1 MPSIKKLLLF
11 FLVLS
16 VAWQSAA
23 RGDEYPTRP
32 VRLLVAFGAG
42 GSVDLV
48 ARLMAQE
55 LSKRLGQQVFVEN
68 HPGGGT
74 VIATEALAHAA
85 PDGYTLMMADMAL
98 GSAPAVVKNLP
109 YDTLRDI
116 APIALVGGLPGVF
129 AVSASSPAHTL
140 AEYIKLA
147 KSEPGK
153 LNYGSAG
160 VGSMLYLAGE
170 LFKGQAGVDIQQIPY
185 KSNAEVMLALVS
197 GDVSM
202 VIAAAPA
209 MMSQRARLRFLAV
222 SNSSRLESLPDVP
235 TFAEA
240 GMPGYSV
247 QNWQGVIAPASTS
260 SQIVSKLNRAVNEI
274 LAVPTIRTNLE
285 KLGVV
290 VSGGTPQK
298 FEELLTSEVARWPKV
313 ISAEKASA
321 K

>member
-1 MPSIKKLLLF
+1 MSSIKKLLLLF
-11 FLVLS
+11 CIVG
-16 VAWQSAA
+16 VAWQGAA
-23 RGDEYPTRP
+23 RADDYPARP
-32 VRLLVAFGAG
+32 VRILVAFGAG

-68 HPGGGT
+68 RPGGGT

-98 GSAPAVVKNLP
+98 GSAPAVVKHLP

-116 APIALVGGLPGVF
+116 APIALIGSLPGVF
-129 AVSASSPAHTL
+129 AVSASNPAHTL
-140 AEYIKLA
+140 AEYIKMA
-147 KSEPGK
+147 KAEPGK

-160 VGSMLYLAGE
+160 VGSMLYLAAE
-170 LFKGQAGVDIQQIPY
+170 LFKAQAGVEVQQIPY
-185 KSNAEVMLALVS
+185 KSNAEVMLALAS

-222 SNSSRLESLPDVP
+222 SDSSRLESLPDVP

-240 GMPGYSV
+240 GMAKYNV
-247 QNWQGVIAPASTS
+247 QNWQGIIAPAGTNPA
-260 SQIVSKLNRAVNEI
+260 IISKLNRAVNEI
-274 LAVPTIRTNLE
+274 LKEPDVRAHLE

-298 FEELLTSEVARWPKV
+298 FENQLASDIARWPKL
-313 ISAEKASA
+313 ISAEKASP

>member
-1 MPSIKKLLLF
+1 
-11 FLVLS
+11 
-16 VAWQSAA
+16 
-23 RGDEYPTRP
+23 
-32 VRLLVAFGAG
+32 LLVAFGAG

-68 HPGGGT
+68 RPGGGT
-74 VIATEALAHAA
+74 AIATEALAHAA

-109 YDTLRDI
+109 YDTLRDV

-222 SNSSRLESLPDVP
+222 SDSSRLESLPDVP
-235 TFAEA
+235 TFTEA
-240 GMPGYSV
+240 GIPGYSV
-247 QNWQGVIAPASTS
+247 QNWQGIIAPAGTS
-260 SQIVSKLNRAVNEI
+260 PQIVSKLNRAVNEI
-274 LAVPTIRTNLE
+274 LAEPTIRTSLE

-298 FEELLTSEVARWPKV
+298 FEELLASEVARWPKV
-313 ISAEKASA
+313 ISAEKASS

>member
-1 MPSIKKLLLF
+1 MSRIGNFLLVFIALG
-11 FLVLS
+11 
-16 VAWQSAA
+16 VAWHGPA
-23 RGDEYPTRP
+23 RGDDYPVRP
-32 VRLLVAFGAG
+32 VRILVAFGAG

-55 LSKRLGQQVFVEN
+55 LSKRFGQQVFVEN
-68 HPGGGT
+68 RPGGET
-74 VIATEALAHAA
+74 VIATEALVHAA

-98 GSAPAVVKNLP
+98 GSTPAVVKNLP

-116 APIALVGGLPGVF
+116 APTALIGSLPGVF
-129 AVSASSPAHTL
+129 AVGVWSPAHTL
-140 AEYIKLA
+140 NEYIETA

-160 VGSMLYLAGE
+160 VGSMLYLAAE
-170 LFKGQAGVDIQQIPY
+170 LFKSQADVDIQQIPY
-185 KSNAEVMLALVS
+185 KSTAEVMLALAS

-209 MMSQRARLRFLAV
+209 LISQRDRLRFLAV
-222 SNSSRLESLPDVP
+222 SNAARLNSLPDVP

-240 GMPGYSV
+240 GMPSYDV
-247 QNWQGVIAPASTS
+247 QNWQGIIAPAGTS
-260 SQIVSKLNRAVNEI
+260 PQIVTKLNEAVNEV
-274 LAVPTIRTNLE
+274 LAEPEVRARLE

-290 VSGGTPQK
+290 VSGGTPQQFK
-298 FEELLTSEVARWPKV
+298 ALLASEVARWSKV
-313 ISAEKASA
+313 VGAEKAFP

>member
-1 MPSIKKLLLF
+1 MSSLRKLLCTII
-11 FLVLS
+11 VLGI
-16 VAWQSAA
+16 AWQNPASA
-23 RGDEYPTRP
+23 DEYPSRP
-32 VRLLVAFGAG
+32 IRIFVAFGAG

-68 HPGGGT
+68 RPGGGT
-74 VIATEALAHAA
+74 AIATEALAHAA

-98 GSAPAVVKNLP
+98 GSAPAVVKHLP

-140 AEYIKLA
+140 ADYIELA
-147 KSEPGK
+147 KAEPGK

-170 LFKGQAGVDIQQIPY
+170 LFKSQAGIEIQQIPY
-185 KSNAEVMLALVS
+185 KSNAEVMLALAS

-209 MMSQRARLRFLAV
+209 MMSQRDRMRFLAV
-222 SNSSRLESLPDVP
+222 SNSSRLDSLPNVP

-240 GMPGYSV
+240 GLPDYNV
-247 QNWQGVIAPASTS
+247 QNWQGIIAPAGTNPK
-260 SQIVSKLNRAVNEI
+260 IVSKLNSTINDI
-274 LAVPTIRTNLE
+274 LAEPIVHAQLE

-290 VSGGTPQK
+290 VSGGTPQQ
-298 FEELLTSEVARWPKV
+298 FEQLLASELARWPKV
-313 ISAEKASA
+313 IDAEKDSA